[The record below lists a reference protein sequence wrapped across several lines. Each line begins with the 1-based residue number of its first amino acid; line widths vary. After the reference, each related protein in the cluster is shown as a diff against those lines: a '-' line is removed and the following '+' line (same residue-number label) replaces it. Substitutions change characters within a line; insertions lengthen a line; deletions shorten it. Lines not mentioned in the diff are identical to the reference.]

1 MRGAHGIGFVNH
13 MKERMNKLTIN
24 LPILLPDIPD
34 VEDKCVYRLI
44 TTLEGRE
51 GIHRVHIKREE
62 EDSLVCIHFN
72 PEIISLRHIKNMARQ
87 AGAQLQ
93 DTFGHLLLE
102 VRGIRHPRHAR
113 TITRRL
119 QKLRG
124 VVSAYAGATGWIQ
137 LEYNR
142 SMVNDHSLL
151 ESIEEM
157 GLTIKQ
163 LSNSFSDGHP
173 YPPGRQ
179 NELDSTI
186 DDESA
191 SLEIAPAQRHSD
203 NQSLLEEQKQEHP
216 ESPDFPQHTDA
227 QQHEKDK
234 SGDTDEGDHE
244 HSHED
249 DGHGND
255 HAHDD
260 EEEHAHAHDHG
271 GIFGEKTELIFSL
284 ICGGLLA
291 VGFGLSFA
299 GGVPGWVSL
308 VLYVGSYFFGS
319 YYLVQEAYTE
329 VKAGNFEID
338 FLMLVA
344 AIGAAILGEWAEGA
358 LLLFLFS
365 LGHSLEHYAMG
376 RAREAIKGL
385 AELAPKTALR
395 KIDGTTEEVPVEEL
409 QVGEVIVIKP
419 NSKISADG
427 VVINGHS
434 SVNQASIT
442 GESVPVDK
450 MEYEDPE
457 AVDQD
462 ADSIDDKYRVFA
474 GTINGNGS
482 LEVKVTKLSKDS
494 TLSRLIK
501 LVNEAE
507 AQKSPTQ
514 QFTDKFETYFVPAVL
529 MLVVVLNFAFL
540 VINEPFSASFYRA
553 MAVLVAASPCA
564 LAISTPS
571 AVLSGVGR
579 AARSGVLIKGGR
591 PLENLGIL
599 KALAFDKTGTLTEGE
614 PRLTDVITFDGIDE
628 NELVKTAVAV
638 ESLSDHPLAG
648 AVVRDGKEKLHGADL
663 PEAEDLESITGRGVK
678 AKMNGSLVHI
688 GNLELF
694 EEADGIKLSD
704 DLKQQVE
711 ELEGAGKTTMVV
723 RSGNRYLG
731 ILGLMD
737 TPREDA
743 KEVIQKLRSMGLT
756 HLIMLTGDNQRVA
769 DAVAKE
775 IGIDDPKGNL
785 LPEDKVE
792 AIKQLREGEGHVAMV
807 GDGVND
813 APAMANSTVGI
824 AMGAA
829 GSDVALE
836 TADVAL
842 MADKISV
849 LPFAIGLSRKTK
861 SIIKQNLWI
870 SLGMVALL
878 VPATILGLSMGWAVI
893 GHEGSTVVVVFNAL
907 RLLGYKS

>member
-1 MRGAHGIGFVNH
+1 M
-13 MKERMNKLTIN
+13 EKLTLDI
-24 LPILLPDIPD
+24 PVILPDIPD
-34 VEDKCVYRLI
+34 HKDKCVSRLI
-44 TTLEGRE
+44 GTLEGRD
-51 GIHRVHIKREE
+51 GVDRVHIKTDESKE
-62 EDSLVCIHFN
+62 PKLCIHFD
-72 PEIISLRHIKNMARQ
+72 PETISLKKIKTIAQ
-87 AGAQLQ
+87 QTGAKLH
-93 DTFGHLLLE
+93 DIFGHML
-102 VRGIRHPRHAR
+102 VKVNGIRHSRHAR
-113 TITRRL
+113 SITR
-119 QKLRG
+119 QLRDVDG
-124 VVSAYAGATGWIQ
+124 VVDAYASATGWIR
-137 LEYNR
+137 LEYKKGDISR
-142 SMVNDHSLL
+142 EKLTKIIRETGLD
-151 ESIEEM
+151 IE
-157 GLTIKQ
+157 K
-163 LSNSFSDGHP
+163 FSEELQDVKEN
-173 YPPGRQ
+173 
-179 NELDSTI
+179 NEETNGK
-186 DDESA
+186 E
-191 SLEIAPAQRHSD
+191 
-203 NQSLLEEQKQEHP
+203 KKP
-216 ESPDFPQHTDA
+216 ET
-227 QQHEKDK
+227 
-234 SGDTDEGDHE
+234 DHE
-244 HSHED
+244 HSHKEED
-249 DGHGND
+249 S
-255 HAHDD
+255 HD
-260 EEEHAHAHDHG
+260 HDHG

-284 ICGGLLA
+284 ICGSLLGI
-291 VGFGLSFA
+291 GFGLSY
-299 GGVPGWVSL
+299 VSTLPGWVSL
-308 VLYVGSYFFGS
+308 ALYVSSYFFGGF
-319 YYLVQEAYTE
+319 YLVQEAYTE

-376 RAREAIKGL
+376 RARDAIKGL
-385 AELAPKTALR
+385 SDLAPKTALR
-395 KIDGTTEEVPVEEL
+395 KKDGTTEEVPVEEL
-409 QVGEVIVIKP
+409 QVGDVIVIKP

-427 VVINGHS
+427 VVINGES
-434 SVNQASIT
+434 SVNQAPIT
-442 GESVPVDK
+442 GESVPVEK
-450 MEYEDPE
+450 MEYDDPE
-457 AVDQD
+457 SIDED
-462 ADSIDDKYRVFA
+462 ADSIDDKHRVFA

-514 QFTDKFETYFVPAVL
+514 QFTDKFEKYFVPSVL
-529 MLVVVLNFAFL
+529 VLVVILNFAFL
-540 VINEPFSASFYRA
+540 VIDESFSASFYRA

-579 AARSGVLIKGGR
+579 AARGGVLIKGGR

-614 PRLTDVITFDGIDE
+614 PRLTDVITFGDTEE
-628 NELVKTAVAV
+628 NELLKVAVAV
-638 ESLSDHPLAG
+638 ESLSDHPLAD
-648 AVVRDGKEKLHGADL
+648 AVVRDGKEKLGETDF

-678 AKMNGSLVHI
+678 ATIKDITVYI
-688 GNLELF
+688 GNAELF
-694 EEADGIKLSD
+694 EEADGIKLSE
-704 DLKQQVE
+704 DLKRSVE
-711 ELEGAGKTTMVV
+711 ELEGEGKTTMIV
-723 RSGNRYLG
+723 RHGDRYLG
-731 ILGLMD
+731 MLGLMD

-743 KEVIQKLRSMGLT
+743 KEVIQKLRDMGLT

-792 AIKQLREGEGHVAMV
+792 AVKKLREEEGDVAMV

-878 VPATILGLSMGWAVI
+878 VPATIFGLSMGWAVI

-907 RLLGYKS
+907 RLLAYKS

>member
-1 MRGAHGIGFVNH
+1 M
-13 MKERMNKLTIN
+13 EKLTLDI
-24 LPILLPDIPD
+24 PVILPDIPD
-34 VEDKCVYRLI
+34 HKDKCVSRLI
-44 TTLEGRE
+44 GTLEGRD
-51 GIHRVHIKREE
+51 GVDRVHIKTDESKE
-62 EDSLVCIHFN
+62 PKLCIHFD
-72 PEIISLRHIKNMARQ
+72 PETISLKKIKTLAQ
-87 AGAQLQ
+87 QTGAKLH
-93 DTFGHLLLE
+93 DIFGHML
-102 VRGIRHPRHAR
+102 VKVNGIRHSRHAR
-113 TITRRL
+113 SITR
-119 QKLRG
+119 QLRDVDG
-124 VVSAYAGATGWIQ
+124 VVDAYASATGWIR
-137 LEYNR
+137 LEYKKGDISR
-142 SMVNDHSLL
+142 EKLTKIIRETGLD
-151 ESIEEM
+151 IE
-157 GLTIKQ
+157 K
-163 LSNSFSDGHP
+163 FSEELQDVKEN
-173 YPPGRQ
+173 
-179 NELDSTI
+179 NEETNGK
-186 DDESA
+186 E
-191 SLEIAPAQRHSD
+191 
-203 NQSLLEEQKQEHP
+203 KKP
-216 ESPDFPQHTDA
+216 ET
-227 QQHEKDK
+227 
-234 SGDTDEGDHE
+234 DHE
-244 HSHED
+244 HSHKEED
-249 DGHGND
+249 S
-255 HAHDD
+255 HD
-260 EEEHAHAHDHG
+260 HDHG

-284 ICGGLLA
+284 ICGSLLGI
-291 VGFGLSFA
+291 GFGLSY
-299 GGVPGWVSL
+299 VSTLPGWVSL
-308 VLYVGSYFFGS
+308 ALYVSSYFFGGF
-319 YYLVQEAYTE
+319 YLVQEAYTE

-376 RAREAIKGL
+376 RARDAIKGL
-385 AELAPKTALR
+385 SDLAPKTALR
-395 KIDGTTEEVPVEEL
+395 KKDGTTEEVSVEEL
-409 QVGEVIVIKP
+409 QVGDVIVIKP

-427 VVINGHS
+427 VVINGES
-434 SVNQASIT
+434 SVNQAPIT

-450 MEYEDPE
+450 MEYDDPE
-457 AVDQD
+457 SIDED
-462 ADSIDDKYRVFA
+462 ADSIDDKHRVFA

-514 QFTDKFETYFVPAVL
+514 QFTDKFEKYFVPSVL
-529 MLVVVLNFAFL
+529 VLVVILNFAFL
-540 VINEPFSASFYRA
+540 VIDESFSASFYRA

-579 AARSGVLIKGGR
+579 AARGGVLIKGGR

-614 PRLTDVITFDGIDE
+614 PRLTDVITFGDTEE
-628 NELVKTAVAV
+628 NELLKVAVAV
-638 ESLSDHPLAG
+638 ESLSDHPLAD
-648 AVVRDGKEKLHGADL
+648 AVVRDGKEKLGETDF

-678 AKMNGSLVHI
+678 ATIKDITVYI
-688 GNLELF
+688 GNAELF
-694 EEADGIKLSD
+694 EEADGIKLSE
-704 DLKQQVE
+704 DLKRSVE
-711 ELEGAGKTTMVV
+711 ELEGEGKTTMIV
-723 RSGNRYLG
+723 RHGDRYLG
-731 ILGLMD
+731 MLGLMD

-743 KEVIQKLRSMGLT
+743 KEVIQKLRDMGLT

-769 DAVAKE
+769 DAIAKE

-792 AIKQLREGEGHVAMV
+792 AVKKLREEEGDVAMV

-878 VPATILGLSMGWAVI
+878 VPATIFGLSMGWAVI

-907 RLLGYKS
+907 RLLAYKS

>member
-1 MRGAHGIGFVNH
+1 
-13 MKERMNKLTIN
+13 MKKLTLDI
-24 LPILLPDIPD
+24 PVILPDIPD
-34 VEDKCVYRLI
+34 LKDKCVSRLI
-44 TTLEGRE
+44 GTLEGRD
-51 GIHRVHIKREE
+51 GVDRVHIKTDENE
-62 EDSLVCIHFN
+62 KPKLCIHFD
-72 PEIISLRHIKNMARQ
+72 PETISLRKIKTIAQ
-87 AGAQLQ
+87 QTGAKLH
-93 DTFGHLLLE
+93 DLFGHML
-102 VRGIRHPRHAR
+102 VKVNGIRHSRHAR
-113 TITRRL
+113 SITR
-119 QKLRG
+119 QLRDVNG
-124 VVSAYAGATGWIQ
+124 VVDAYSSATGWIR
-137 LEYNR
+137 LEYKKGDISR
-142 SMVNDHSLL
+142 EKLTKIIRETGLD
-151 ESIEEM
+151 IE
-157 GLTIKQ
+157 K
-163 LSNSFSDGHP
+163 FSEELQDVKEN
-173 YPPGRQ
+173 
-179 NELDSTI
+179 NEET
-186 DDESA
+186 
-191 SLEIAPAQRHSD
+191 
-203 NQSLLEEQKQEHP
+203 NGKGKKP
-216 ESPDFPQHTDA
+216 ET
-227 QQHEKDK
+227 
-234 SGDTDEGDHE
+234 DHE
-244 HSHED
+244 HSHKEED
-249 DGHGND
+249 S
-255 HAHDD
+255 HD
-260 EEEHAHAHDHG
+260 HDHG

-284 ICGGLLA
+284 ICGSLLGI
-291 VGFGLSFA
+291 GFGLSY
-299 GGVPGWVSL
+299 VSTLPGWVSL
-308 VLYVGSYFFGS
+308 ALYVSSYFFGGF
-319 YYLVQEAYTE
+319 YLVQEAYTE

-376 RAREAIKGL
+376 RARDAIKGL
-385 AELAPKTALR
+385 SDLAPKTALR
-395 KIDGTTEEVPVEEL
+395 KKDGTTEEVPVEEL
-409 QVGEVIVIKP
+409 QVGDVIVIKP

-427 VVINGHS
+427 VVINGES
-434 SVNQASIT
+434 SVNQAPIT

-450 MEYEDPE
+450 MEYDDPE
-457 AVDQD
+457 SIDED
-462 ADSIDDKYRVFA
+462 ADSIDDKHRVFA

-514 QFTDKFETYFVPAVL
+514 QFTDKFEKYFVPSVL
-529 MLVVVLNFAFL
+529 VLVVILNFAFL
-540 VINEPFSASFYRA
+540 VIDESFSASFYRA

-579 AARSGVLIKGGR
+579 AARGGVLIKGGR

-614 PRLTDVITFDGIDE
+614 PRLTDVITFGDTEE
-628 NELVKTAVAV
+628 NELLKVAVAV
-638 ESLSDHPLAG
+638 ESLSDHPLAD
-648 AVVRDGKEKLHGADL
+648 AVVRDGKEKLGETDF

-678 AKMNGSLVHI
+678 ATIKDITVYI
-688 GNLELF
+688 GNAELF
-694 EEADGIKLSD
+694 EEADGIKLSE
-704 DLKQQVE
+704 DLKRSVE
-711 ELEGAGKTTMVV
+711 ELEGEGKTTMIV
-723 RSGNRYLG
+723 RHGDRYLG
-731 ILGLMD
+731 MLGLMD

-743 KEVIQKLRSMGLT
+743 KEVIQKLRDMGLT

-792 AIKQLREGEGHVAMV
+792 AVKKLREEEGDVAMV

-878 VPATILGLSMGWAVI
+878 VPATIFGLSMGWAVI

-907 RLLGYKS
+907 RLLAYKS

>member
-1 MRGAHGIGFVNH
+1 M
-13 MKERMNKLTIN
+13 EKLTLDI
-24 LPILLPDIPD
+24 PVILPDIPD
-34 VEDKCVYRLI
+34 HKDKCVSRLI
-44 TTLEGRE
+44 GTLEGRD
-51 GIHRVHIKREE
+51 GVDRVHIKTDESKE
-62 EDSLVCIHFN
+62 PKLCIHFD
-72 PEIISLRHIKNMARQ
+72 PETISLKKIKTLAQ
-87 AGAQLQ
+87 QTGAKLH
-93 DTFGHLLLE
+93 DIFGHML
-102 VRGIRHPRHAR
+102 VKVNGIRHSRHAR
-113 TITRRL
+113 SITR
-119 QKLRG
+119 QLRDVDG
-124 VVSAYAGATGWIQ
+124 VVDAYASATGWIR
-137 LEYNR
+137 LEYKKGDISR
-142 SMVNDHSLL
+142 EKLTKIIRETGLD
-151 ESIEEM
+151 IE
-157 GLTIKQ
+157 K
-163 LSNSFSDGHP
+163 FSEELQDVKEN
-173 YPPGRQ
+173 
-179 NELDSTI
+179 NEETNGK
-186 DDESA
+186 E
-191 SLEIAPAQRHSD
+191 
-203 NQSLLEEQKQEHP
+203 KKP
-216 ESPDFPQHTDA
+216 ET
-227 QQHEKDK
+227 
-234 SGDTDEGDHE
+234 DHE
-244 HSHED
+244 HSHKEED
-249 DGHGND
+249 S
-255 HAHDD
+255 HD
-260 EEEHAHAHDHG
+260 HDHG

-284 ICGGLLA
+284 ICGSLLGI
-291 VGFGLSFA
+291 GFGLSY
-299 GGVPGWVSL
+299 VSTLPGWVSL
-308 VLYVGSYFFGS
+308 ALYVSSYFFGGF
-319 YYLVQEAYTE
+319 YLVQEAYTE

-376 RAREAIKGL
+376 RARDAIKGL
-385 AELAPKTALR
+385 SDLAPKTALR
-395 KIDGTTEEVPVEEL
+395 KKDGTTEEVSVEEL
-409 QVGEVIVIKP
+409 QVGDVIVIKP

-427 VVINGHS
+427 VVINGES
-434 SVNQASIT
+434 SVNQAPIT

-450 MEYEDPE
+450 MEYDDPE
-457 AVDQD
+457 SIDED
-462 ADSIDDKYRVFA
+462 ADSIDDKHRVFA
-474 GTINGNGS
+474 GTINGSGS

-514 QFTDKFETYFVPAVL
+514 QFTDKFEKYFVPSVL
-529 MLVVVLNFAFL
+529 VLVVILNFAFL
-540 VINEPFSASFYRA
+540 VIDESFSASFYRA

-579 AARSGVLIKGGR
+579 AARGGVLIKGGR

-614 PRLTDVITFDGIDE
+614 PRLTDVITFGDTEE
-628 NELVKTAVAV
+628 NELLKVAVAV
-638 ESLSDHPLAG
+638 ESLSDHPLAD
-648 AVVRDGKEKLHGADL
+648 AVVRDGKEKLGETDF

-678 AKMNGSLVHI
+678 ATIKDITVYI
-688 GNLELF
+688 GNAELF
-694 EEADGIKLSD
+694 EEADGIKLSE
-704 DLKQQVE
+704 DLKRSVE
-711 ELEGAGKTTMVV
+711 ELEGEGKTTMIV
-723 RSGNRYLG
+723 RHGDRYLG
-731 ILGLMD
+731 MLGLMD

-743 KEVIQKLRSMGLT
+743 KEVIQKLRDMGLT

-792 AIKQLREGEGHVAMV
+792 AVKKLREEEGDVAMV

-878 VPATILGLSMGWAVI
+878 VPATIFGLSMGWAVI

-907 RLLGYKS
+907 RLLAYKS